1 VKTLPTTD
9 RGRATLERILD
20 AASELFYQRGIRA
33 TGLEHVVEASG
44 TGKGQLYH
52 YFASKHDLVLAV
64 IDRQIEIVLEAQ
76 QPLLGTI
83 ASAADLHAWADLV
96 VELHA
101 VGDGPA
107 RCPLGAL
114 AAELAEDDPLAREA
128 LRRGFARW
136 HDELAEGLRRM
147 RSVGELPPQA
157 DPDALAEGLLAA
169 YQGGL
174 VLAQVRGNLDPLR
187 SALDLALTG
196 FQRPR

>member
-1 VKTLPTTD
+1 VGAVKTLPTTD

-20 AASELFYQRGIRA
+20 AASELFYHRGIHA

-64 IDRQIEIVLEAQ
+64 IDRQIELVLDAQ

-83 ASAADLHAWADLV
+83 ATGADLRAWADLV

-101 VGDGPA
+101 AGDSPA

-136 HDELAEGLRRM
+136 RDELARGLRRM
-147 RSVGELPPQA
+147 RAVGELRAQA
-157 DPDALAEGLLAA
+157 DPDTLAEGLLAA
-169 YQGGL
+169 YEGGL
-174 VLAQVRGNLDPLR
+174 VLSQVRGDLDPLR
-187 SALDLALTG
+187 AALDLALAG
-196 FQRPR
+196 F